1 MEPQK
6 SAQPGV
12 VRSIEKMVIGGLLLA
27 CIGVMITGVLLRYV
41 MVPITD
47 ALDMD
52 AISFFWV
59 EETGEMLQTWLAL
72 IGGAV
77 AIAEGAHFTVNFL
90 MHRFSQR
97 AQQIVNVFNCAVIA
111 AFGGL
116 LAWQGWL
123 LTGLNWS
130 LGTPALG
137 ISLGWF
143 YAATIVGGLLLIVYA
158 LRAMVHPPDHSRG
171 IRVD

>member
-1 MEPQK
+1 MEPQER
-6 SAQPGV
+6 AQPGV
-12 VRSIEKMVIGGLLLA
+12 VHWIQRIVIGGLLLA
-27 CIGVMITGVLLRYV
+27 AIAVMITGVLLRYV

-47 ALDMD
+47 ALDMN

-77 AIAEGAHFTVNFL
+77 AITEGAHFTVNFL
-90 MHRFSQR
+90 MHRFSERTQK
-97 AQQIVNVFNCAVIA
+97 IVNVFNCAVIA
-111 AFGGL
+111 MFGGL

-123 LTGLNWS
+123 LTRLNWS

-143 YAATIVGGLLLIVYA
+143 YAATIVGGILLIGYA
-158 LRAMVHPPDHSRG
+158 LRAAAHPPAHTRD
-171 IRVD
+171 IKVD

>member
-1 MEPQK
+1 
-6 SAQPGV
+6 
-12 VRSIEKMVIGGLLLA
+12 
-27 CIGVMITGVLLRYV
+27 
-41 MVPITD
+41 
-47 ALDMD
+47 
-52 AISFFWV
+52 
-59 EETGEMLQTWLAL
+59 MLQCAW
-72 IGGAV
+72 
-77 AIAEGAHFTVNFL
+77 
-90 MHRFSQR
+90 
-97 AQQIVNVFNCAVIA
+97 QIVNVFNCAVIA